1 MGGFTRRLEQF
12 VRSPQGQ
19 RVIDEARRLAKD
31 PARRRQ
37 LDELRSRL
45 AQPSARA
52 RKP

>member
-1 MGGFTRRLEQF
+1 MEGLERF

-19 RVIDEARRLAKD
+19 RAIEEARRLAKD

-37 LDELRSRL
+37 LDELRKRV
-45 AQPSARA
+45 AGGPTPAARP